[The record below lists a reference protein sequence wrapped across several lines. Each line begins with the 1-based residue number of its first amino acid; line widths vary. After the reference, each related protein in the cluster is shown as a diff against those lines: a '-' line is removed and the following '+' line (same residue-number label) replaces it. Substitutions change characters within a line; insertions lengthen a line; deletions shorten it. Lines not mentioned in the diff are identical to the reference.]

1 MRRPVDAIVSSPRPV
16 TARALRKA
24 VMRELPIFRQAYRK
38 RRARGCDACI
48 LEPSNFGYNYRS
60 SLRMLVPPS
69 ARLPSGT
76 LARMSQS
83 RFLRKYLGRPYL
95 RMNIWIWRHLPAFLA
110 SWRAMRRYGCHL
122 QSLIQLWATRRQA
135 VGTFFF
141 RNRPELELLIRL
153 LGQKLQ
159 NSTVNVAV
167 LACSKGAEVYS
178 ISY

>member
-1 MRRPVDAIVSSPRPV
+1 
-16 TARALRKA
+16 RKA
-24 VMRELPIFRQAYRK
+24 VRRELPIFCQAYRK

-95 RMNIWIWRHLPAFLA
+95 RMNIWIWRHLPASLA
-110 SWRAMRRYGCHL
+110 SWRPVRRYGCHL
-122 QSLIQLWATRRQA
+122 HNLIQWRANRTQF

-153 LGQKLQ
+153 LDQKRQ
-159 NSTVNVAV
+159 NSTLNLTV
-167 LACSKGAEVYS
+167 LACSKG
-178 ISY
+178 